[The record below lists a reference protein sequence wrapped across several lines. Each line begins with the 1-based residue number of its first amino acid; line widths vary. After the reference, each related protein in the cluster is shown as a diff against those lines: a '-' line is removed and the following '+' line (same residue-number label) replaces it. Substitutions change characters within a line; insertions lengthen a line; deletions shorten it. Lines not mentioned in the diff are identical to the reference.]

1 MLGKTE
7 VRFLD
12 GPRNMKL
19 VDFLL
24 ANHVPLNVKNYKV
37 HLATLIKDSPLQAYY
52 DGWFQE
58 WQEWQR
64 QKNFECEHIVSL
76 IQLPERGRWLFAGVW
91 QVNGHTWVEDKGI
104 YRYHTELLP
113 GHAEWIGRVI
123 VAHEREARASY
134 RWGTEDGG
142 AFDLLSILPEPM
154 RIEEFPGFNWTC
166 VPYAKLKTI
175 VNQEVPS
182 WKAALSNV
190 KGIYLITDRHNGKQ
204 YVGKADGESGL
215 WQRWCTYIWSGH
227 GGNKELVALLGSNPP
242 EYLEHFQFSILEI
255 ADFQTSDAEIDA
267 RESHWKEVL
276 GSRAHGYNAN

>member
-1 MLGKTE
+1 
-7 VRFLD
+7 
-12 GPRNMKL
+12 MKL
-19 VDFLL
+19 IDFLL

-37 HLATLIKDSPLQAYY
+37 HLATLIKDSPLQAFY

-91 QVNGHTWVEDKGI
+91 KVNGHTWVEDKGI

-123 VAHEREARASY
+123 VAYEREARASY

-142 AFDLLSILPEPM
+142 AFDLLAILPEPM

-190 KGIYLITDRHNGKQ
+190 KGIYLITDTSNGKQ

-215 WQRWCTYIWSGH
+215 WQRWCAYVGKGH
-227 GGNKELVALLGSNPP
+227 GGNKELIELLGNNPP
-242 EYLEHFQFSILEI
+242 EYRQHFQFSILEI
-255 ADFQTSDAEIDA
+255 ADTHTSDEEIGK

-276 GSRAHGYNAN
+276 QTRPHGYNSN